1 MPVSCLFF
9 LSFFFF
15 LPSPHLN
22 DTTWKYY
29 RILSNTK
36 AWSFTNKTISHALW
50 RRSSVCIQHT
60 GRNLQRH
67 LWPECFCI
75 WTVRGSFS
83 SQRLQIRNVHKTT
96 RWQTE
101 SHRSQKKVKKKTQQ
115 TGNKFPEIWLLHL
128 PAKVSKDWGTVG
140 GGRGEAGTTA
150 RWSNGRPRTLSPP
163 PHPTPPHFGIEG
175 PWLAGPA
182 GAACGGWDGVWE
194 EVLRCGAPARLP
206 EERRQE
212 ALGKTLPSPVC
223 SAPPAGQRAWR
234 CKSGASEQ
242 EAEVLE

>member
-1 MPVSCLFF
+1 MI
-9 LSFFFF
+9 
-15 LPSPHLN
+15 LPGSTTEYCQTQKHDHLQTRQSVTLCGV
-22 DTTWKYY
+22 DPPFA
-29 RILSNTK
+29 SNTQDGTYRGT
-36 AWSFTNKTISHALW
+36 SD
-50 RRSSVCIQHT
+50 RSVSAYEQWGARSAASVCRSATSTKQHAD
-60 GRNLQRH
+60 
-67 LWPECFCI
+67 
-75 WTVRGSFS
+75 
-83 SQRLQIRNVHKTT
+83 K
-96 RWQTE
+96 
-101 SHRSQKKVKKKTQQ
+101 QKVTDLKRKVKKKTQQ

-150 RWSNGRPRTLSPP
+150 GWSNGRPRTLSPP
-163 PHPTPPHFGIEG
+163 PTQPPPHFGIEG